1 MAVIFVNEANNTRTG
16 LDPANITVVVPAG
29 TVDGDYMLAAIAG
42 NADHTAP
49 GGWTQLFLTPF
60 NTLRWGLWRR
70 DAVSEPADYT
80 WTNVASNRAV
90 VIATFRQHDAAAP
103 HIVSTEASNRDT
115 VAPGL
120 IDVPGT
126 GGPVVAE
133 TTGPLIRV
141 AYCHNING
149 SFVSPGATIEELEGT
164 YTLLSEPIAN
174 GITSIAMF
182 MSDFE
187 RTSTNYSGEEVTFN
201 NSSGTQ
207 DQGGASSWIRSALL
221 GTEFMAR
228 HHLNRRRLN

>member
-1 MAVIFVNEANNTRTG
+1 MAVELVAVATNTRTG
-16 LDPANITVVVPAG
+16 LDPANLTVAVPTG
-29 TVDGDYMLAAIAG
+29 TEDGHYMLAAVAG
-42 NADHTAP
+42 NSDWTAP
-49 GGWTQLFLTPF
+49 GGWTQLFLTTF

-70 DAVSEPADYT
+70 DALSEPADYT
-80 WTNVASNRAV
+80 WTVNPSNRAA
-90 VIATFRQHDAAAP
+90 VIATFRQQDAAAP

-115 VAPGL
+115 SAPGL

-126 GGPVVAE
+126 GGPVVSE
-133 TTGPLIRV
+133 TTGTLIRIGY
-141 AYCHNING
+141 AHNING
-149 SFVSPGATIEELEGT
+149 SFVSPGATIEEAEGT
-164 YTLLSEPIAN
+164 YTLIAEPIAN
-174 GITSIAMF
+174 GISTVAMF

-228 HHLNRRRLN
+228 HHLSRRRLN